1 MQHILNALQAG
12 EVIAYPT
19 DSLFAIG
26 CDPWQKKA
34 VVALCNIKRIE
45 PAKANLSYLC
55 ADIGSASTLIK
66 QIDKEVFKFINR
78 NAPGPL
84 TFVLEA
90 GKEVPHHFRNK
101 RKTIGI
107 RIPDHYLIRL
117 LLKDFGRPILTATLA
132 EDLFQEGL
140 DPSELVEQYKDLI
153 YLWIDDESFQKP
165 ASTVIDCTVWPPSII
180 RDGGHE
186 VIM

>member
-1 MQHILNALQAG
+1 M
-12 EVIAYPT
+12 IAYPT

-34 VVALCNIKRIE
+34 VVALCKIKRID

-78 NAPGPL
+78 NSPGPL

-107 RIPDHYLIRL
+107 RIPDHYLMRL
-117 LLKDFGRPILTATLA
+117 LLKEFGRPILTTSLA
-132 EDLFQEGL
+132 DTDDEEIL
-140 DPSELVEQYKDLI
+140 DPSVLVESYRDSLQ
-153 YLWIDDESFQKP
+153 LWIDDESFQKTP
-165 ASTVIDCTVWPPSII
+165 STVIDCTEWPPSII
-180 RDGGHE
+180 RDGGHD
-186 VIM
+186 VII